1 MRCAQ
6 EVEDRNKDQGA
17 RKENRIRGL
26 PSAWRRVSALTARTS
41 NVKTFIIILE
51 PSERDSRPPVPVT
64 RVVYLKLNAKAFILS
79 KLQLLPVASRVDVR
93 YTQTSVLRDEKAI
106 AV

>member
-17 RKENRIRGL
+17 RKENRIRDLSSRGVE
-26 PSAWRRVSALTARTS
+26 SAHFTARTS
-41 NVKTFIIILE
+41 NVKTFIIILG
-51 PSERDSRPPVPVT
+51 PSERDFRPPVLIA
-64 RVVYLKLNAKAFILS
+64 RVVYLKLNAKAFILF

-93 YTQTSVLRDEKAI
+93 YTQTSALRDEKAI